1 MNNRIIPFI
10 REESGRG
17 VTTIAIVRLGTSHK
31 VSSLTAIKNLCDAV
45 TEWVMY
51 TTDGKQCW
59 KESDKDLNIGDLA
72 MYEMQFK
79 AWVQT
84 KAWVQKKPLDI
95 QLKDFEILYLG
106 EASEGSVEFDRHLA
120 NKDQINRRKS

>member
-17 VTTIAIVRLGTSHK
+17 VTTIAIVRLGSIRK
-31 VSSLTAIKNLCDAV
+31 VSSLTAIKNLRDAV

-51 TTDGKQCW
+51 TTEGKRCW
-59 KESDKDLNIGDLA
+59 KESNNDLNIGDLA
-72 MYEMQFK
+72 LYEMQFK
-79 AWVQT
+79 AWVQM
-84 KAWVQKKPLDI
+84 QKKPLDI

-106 EASEGSVEFDRHLA
+106 EASEGSMEYDRHLA
-120 NKDQINRRKS
+120 NKDQINRKGRL